1 MKCVIIFTCVEKIRK
16 GNGITEKIVVSSVGY
31 FCFVFYF
38 LSQTQ
43 IQNMKDLNM
52 GFDCSAG
59 DFKSAA
65 ATMDDLANIIQ
76 DVGID
81 NLKNQLGIDLDFA
94 VLGQY

>member
-1 MKCVIIFTCVEKIRK
+1 MEPSVPSTA
-16 GNGITEKIVVSSVGY
+16 VVSSVGY

-43 IQNMKDLNM
+43 IQNTKDLNM

>member
-1 MKCVIIFTCVEKIRK
+1 MFL
-16 GNGITEKIVVSSVGY
+16 
-31 FCFVFYF
+31 FCFLFS

-43 IQNMKDLNM
+43 IQNMKDLNT
-52 GFDCSAG
+52 GLDCSAG